1 MRSQFFYRTDH
12 LIKTGKYNSCVLKSS
27 NICTQ
32 LETIEQELNDWRRKL
47 AVLHAQYDW
56 LLFLSVPKVLK
67 IYGLLMQ
74 RKPAFQVTSD
84 ISFLFNNDPSAM
96 EAVRNAVEVAIE
108 TFV

>member
-1 MRSQFFYRTDH
+1 MLDIMFE
-12 LIKTGKYNSCVLKSS
+12 CEMKSS

-32 LETIEQELNDWRRKL
+32 LETIEQEVNDWRSKL

-74 RKPAFQVTSD
+74 KKPSAFQVTSD

-96 EAVRNAVEVAIE
+96 EAVRNAVEVVIE